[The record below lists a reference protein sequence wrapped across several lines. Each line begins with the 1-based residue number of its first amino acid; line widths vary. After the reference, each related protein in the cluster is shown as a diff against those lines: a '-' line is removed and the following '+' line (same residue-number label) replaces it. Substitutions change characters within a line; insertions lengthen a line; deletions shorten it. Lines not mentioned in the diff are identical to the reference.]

1 MPDHAPAER
10 PRRGRFLRRAALA
23 TGAILAAAAL
33 GAWAWIERSAPRVSG
48 RVELAGLEAPVSA
61 IRDAEGIPHVFAASA
76 WDAYAAQGYLHAQDR
91 FAQMDAMR
99 MVAKGRLAE
108 LIGRTG
114 LANDRFM
121 RGLDLVARAENAHAL
136 MPEDSRMA
144 LEAYA
149 RGINAYLTASDA
161 ALPLELRLSG
171 RTPEPWH
178 PVDSLLW
185 GEVMAIHLSGNWR
198 DELARLRLSALGH
211 EPDLLRLLWPDWA
224 PDAAT
229 SIAREIGD
237 WAPAR
242 LASAIDALPPQP
254 LPPHASNGWVF
265 SGART
270 RSGKPLL
277 ANDPHLQLGA
287 PGVWYLIR
295 LEAPGFRRVGA
306 SAPGVPGVVLGHNGS
321 VAWGMTTTGADVFDL
336 VVERLEPGEAGRY
349 ATPSGPTS
357 FALARHSIAVKGE
370 SAPETIEIRRSR
382 HGPVLADLLG
392 PRPGQE
398 AAPEGHVLVLRSA
411 LDLGP
416 NTTAAALL
424 RMTAARDVASILEAA
439 REWRAPVQ
447 NLFAADRGGRI
458 ALAAI
463 GAVPIRR
470 GGDGS
475 LPVPGWDDRH
485 AWTGAIPSEA
495 LPRAVDPPGG
505 FLMNANNRLV
515 GDRTGVFLTGDWDA
529 PYRGLRLQAGL
540 ADATDQDI
548 ASAAA
553 WQADAVS
560 SFAQEFLAATAGWEP
575 RDPEARAAIG
585 ALRAWPGDMRRDR
598 FEPLVFNAW
607 MRALRRDALRHLLGD
622 EAQAQLAAARE
633 APALM
638 LAIASDTFWLCARY
652 ECRAAMERT
661 LTEALAALRTRFGN
675 RMDIW
680 RWGDA
685 HRANFENP
693 LWKSAPL
700 LGRWF
705 GFDIRTDG
713 DNYTVNRATPR
724 GTTLDAFPVVHGAG
738 LRAVYDLADL
748 DASRFMIAPGQSGYP
763 LSRHWR
769 DLAAPWADGA
779 LLRLDGERSAL
790 ARSGRVL
797 EFVPAGAR

>member
-1 MPDHAPAER
+1 MPDQALADR
-10 PRRGRFLRRAALA
+10 PRRGRLLRRAALA

-33 GAWAWIERSAPRVSG
+33 GAWGWVERSAPRVSG
-48 RVELAGLEAPVSA
+48 RLELAGLEAPVSA
-61 IRDAEGIPHVFAASA
+61 IRDTQGIPHVFATSA
-76 WDAYAAQGYLHAQDR
+76 QDAYAAQGYLHAQDR

-99 MVAKGRLAE
+99 MVARGRLAE

-114 LANDRFM
+114 IANDRFM
-121 RGLDLVARAENAHAL
+121 RGLDLVARAERAHAL
-136 MPEDSRMA
+136 MPEDSRMVLA
-144 LEAYA
+144 AYA
-149 RGINAYLTASDA
+149 RGVNAYLTASGG

-171 RTPEPWH
+171 RMPEPWH

-211 EPDLLRLLWPDWA
+211 EPDLLRLLWPDWM

-229 SIAREIGD
+229 SIAQEIGD
-237 WAPAR
+237 WAPGR
-242 LASAIDALPPQP
+242 LAAVIDALPPQP
-254 LPPHASNGWVF
+254 APPHASNGWVF
-265 SGART
+265 AGTRT

-287 PGVWYLIR
+287 PGVWYLVR

-306 SAPGVPGVVLGHNGS
+306 SAPGVPGVVLGHNGR

-336 VVERLEPGEAGRY
+336 VVERLEPGDAGRY
-349 ATPSGPTS
+349 ATPSGPAS
-357 FALARHSIAVKGE
+357 FVSTRHAIAVKGE
-370 SAPETIEIRRSR
+370 AAPETIEIRRSR
-382 HGPVLADLLG
+382 NGPVLADLLG
-392 PRPGQE
+392 ARPGQE

-416 NTTAAALL
+416 NTTAAALM
-424 RMTAARDVASILEAA
+424 RMMAARDVPSLLEAA
-439 REWRAPVQ
+439 RDWRAPVQ
-447 NLFAADRGGRI
+447 NLFAADREGRI

-485 AWTGAIPSEA
+485 AWIGMIPSEA

-515 GDRTGVFLTGDWDA
+515 GERTGVFLTADWDA

-540 ADATDQDI
+540 SDATDQDI
-548 ASAAA
+548 AGAAA
-553 WQADAVS
+553 WQMDAVS
-560 SFAQEFLAATAGWEP
+560 TFAQAFLTATAGWVP
-575 RDPEARAAIG
+575 RDPEARAALA
-585 ALRAWPGDMRRDR
+585 ALRAWPAEMRRDR

-607 MRALRRDALRHLLGD
+607 MRALRGDALRHLLGD

-638 LAIASDTFWLCARY
+638 LAIASDTSWLCARY
-652 ECRAAMERT
+652 DCRAAMDRT
-661 LTEALAALRTRFGN
+661 LAAALSALRTRFGT
-675 RMDIW
+675 RMEAW

-685 HRANFENP
+685 HRASFENP
-693 LWKSAPL
+693 VWRSVPL
-700 LGRWF
+700 LDRWF
-705 GFDIRTDG
+705 GFAVQTDG
-713 DNYTVNRATPR
+713 DNFTVNRATPR
-724 GTTLDAFPVVHGAG
+724 GSALDAFPMVHGAG

-763 LSRHWR
+763 LSRHWG

-779 LLRLDGERSAL
+779 LLRLDGDRTAL
-790 ARSGRVL
+790 ARSGRTL
-797 EFVPAGAR
+797 EFVPTATR